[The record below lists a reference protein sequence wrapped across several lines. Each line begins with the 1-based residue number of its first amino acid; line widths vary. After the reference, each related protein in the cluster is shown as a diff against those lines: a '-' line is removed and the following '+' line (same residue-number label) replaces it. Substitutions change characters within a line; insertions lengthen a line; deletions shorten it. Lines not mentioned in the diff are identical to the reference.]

1 VSANFSITNLIW
13 TCLGSNVGLCCGRQ
27 PEANHM
33 SHSVVWFE
41 QIVFVKFRRNS
52 SKSVI
57 PSRAPTYRV
66 VAKLCAVGSLVNKNK
81 T

>member
-1 VSANFSITNLIW
+1 MSANLSTTNPQCN
-13 TCLGSNVGLCCGRQ
+13 CLGSNMGLCCGRQ
-27 PEANHM
+27 PEANRV

-41 QIVFVKFRRNS
+41 QIVFVKFHRNS

-66 VAKLCAVGSLVNKNK
+66 VAKLCSGIIGEQK
-81 T
+81 